1 MGELFLIWGKVNTSY
16 TSMMYSWKQSNKLL
30 FYAFY
35 AYPVELVIQ
44 NCEKYLFQS
53 TYFLIELK

>member
-1 MGELFLIWGKVNTSY
+1 MGGLFLIWGEVNTSY
-16 TSMMYSWKQSNKLL
+16 TSMKYSLKQSNKLL

-35 AYPVELVIQ
+35 ASPVELVIQ
-44 NCEKYLFQS
+44 NCEKYLSQS